1 MEKLAFKENQRY
13 RRKEVFVAVL
23 FFIVVISYRFINQ
36 TFINPQIESTI
47 PLSLFLLILLGL
59 ALVFAYYSSIRL
71 ITVINEKG
79 IRYQYFPWHYKKQ
92 KICWDE
98 VKSLEVIE
106 TSLVAELSGWAV
118 NFNSLGQY
126 FCVGRQRGILI
137 TLKTDKQIF
146 IGTKDPKALKDTI
159 DKLSHKL

>member
-13 RRKEVFVAVL
+13 RRKEVFIVIL
-23 FFIVVISYRFINQ
+23 FFMVVMVYRFIEQ
-36 TFINPQIESTI
+36 HFINPQVEPSISL
-47 PLSLFLLILLGL
+47 PLFLLILLGL
-59 ALVFAYYSSIRL
+59 SLIFGYYSSIRL
-71 ITVINEKG
+71 VTVINEKG

-92 KICWDE
+92 KICWKE
-98 VKSLEVIE
+98 VKNLEIIE

-126 FCVGRQRGILI
+126 FCVGRQRGVLI

-146 IGTKDPKALKDTI
+146 IGTKNPELLKHTI
-159 DKLSHKL
+159 DKLTQKM